1 MDVLIREVNP
11 RAIQKIDEL
20 ARKKG
25 ISRNQYLKKMIEDL
39 TVLELKDTEKDR
51 LEKQI
56 ELNSLLM
63 KQTSESLDEFVFILK
78 ELLHSE

>member
-25 ISRNQYLKKMIEDL
+25 ISRNQYLKKMVEDL